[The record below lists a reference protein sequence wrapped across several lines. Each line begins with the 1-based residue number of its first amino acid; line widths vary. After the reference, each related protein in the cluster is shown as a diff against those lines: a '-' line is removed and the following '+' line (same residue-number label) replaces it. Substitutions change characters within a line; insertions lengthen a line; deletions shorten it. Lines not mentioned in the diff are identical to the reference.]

1 MCVCI
6 RLISRSNHSIRVCLF
21 FLFYSRVFIS
31 RSYENHSIPR
41 MFFRWETSW
50 VVAPNVGCFL
60 RLTFWWSQTFPLN
73 HLDPR
78 GTLLILRTF
87 AMSVFKTEPF
97 STLLQ
102 DWGYNTVYS
111 FLNTTIT
118 CVVIT
123 ILFTKCMYKYL
134 AMISSLTKQLYFCD
148 IASALVELSNTYT
161 LYKCCGKQL
170 SLPVLVFS

>member
-1 MCVCI
+1 MLGNQSGGGTKC
-6 RLISRSNHSIRVCLF
+6 RLFSQANFLVVTNISLKPPRPERNSADLKLPCRFSKLNHS
-21 FLFYSRVFIS
+21 
-31 RSYENHSIPR
+31 
-41 MFFRWETSW
+41 
-50 VVAPNVGCFL
+50 A
-60 RLTFWWSQTFPLN
+60 
-73 HLDPR
+73 
-78 GTLLILRTF
+78 
-87 AMSVFKTEPF
+87 
-97 STLLQ
+97 LLQ

-170 SLPVLVFS
+170 SLSVLVFT

>member
-1 MCVCI
+1 
-6 RLISRSNHSIRVCLF
+6 
-21 FLFYSRVFIS
+21 
-31 RSYENHSIPR
+31 
-41 MFFRWETSW
+41 
-50 VVAPNVGCFL
+50 
-60 RLTFWWSQTFPLN
+60 
-73 HLDPR
+73 
-78 GTLLILRTF
+78 
-87 AMSVFKTEPF
+87 MSVFKTEQF

-111 FLNTTIT
+111 FLNRTFT

-161 LYKCCGKQL
+161 LYKCCGNYQYLYLLEEVLPIRVQTSATPL
-170 SLPVLVFS
+170 SKNKAFWEVPSIRHNF